1 MDDHYVFVLSKC
13 RKGDDETDDMDT
25 KMTVKVEKHATYINR
40 KRKREE
46 TGKKGQARKSLLL

>member
-25 KMTVKVEKHATYINR
+25 KMTVKVENMRRT
-40 KRKREE
+40 
-46 TGKKGQARKSLLL
+46 